1 MNALL
6 EAAQRPDLYQAN
18 KEVYSL
24 LRYGASV
31 KEDVSVHHQTVKF
44 INWVEP
50 HKNDFYIAEEVT
62 IRGEHTK
69 RPDIVLYVNGIA
81 VCVIELKSSV
91 VSVSKGIRQNL
102 DNQTND
108 FIRPFFATIQLVM
121 AGNDTEGL
129 RIGVIDTPEKHFIEW
144 KEDEKATDPLSLFIR
159 TQSES
164 EGYKMDRHLV
174 SICQKERLLDIIYN
188 FIVFDSGTK
197 RCAATTSISA
207 CWPPGSASKLK
218 KAGSSGIPRAAARA
232 W

>member
-1 MNALL
+1 MSGVGQKERATQNRVIELFKSKLKYTYIGNLHDRENSNIETARLKKYLQKQGYSAELIRRAMNALL

-44 INWVEP
+44 INWKEP

-81 VCVIELKSSV
+81 VCVLELKSSV

-108 FIRPFFATIQLVM
+108 FIRPFLPPS
-121 AGNDTEGL
+121 AGYG
-129 RIGVIDTPEKHFIEW
+129 G
-144 KEDEKATDPLSLFIR
+144 
-159 TQSES
+159 Q
-164 EGYKMDRHLV
+164 
-174 SICQKERLLDIIYN
+174 
-188 FIVFDSGTK
+188 
-197 RCAATTSISA
+197 
-207 CWPPGSASKLK
+207 
-218 KAGSSGIPRAAARA
+218 
-232 W
+232 